1 MIRLF
6 LSYSH
11 QDEDL
16 RKELEK
22 HLAALRRDGVIDIW
36 QDRRIGPGDE
46 FDREISNQLESA
58 DIVLLLVSS
67 DFLHS
72 DYCYDIEMKRALERH
87 AEGTARVIPVI
98 LRPCDWQKTPLG
110 KLNATPTD
118 GKPVIEH
125 ASLDRGFLEVARA
138 VRTATEGLQP
148 ITLATGEHDVTPVV
162 GDRPDR
168 SSNLR
173 IKRQFS
179 DRDRHRFLNDG
190 FEYIAGYFENSL
202 KELEARNPG
211 VETSFKRIDANRFEA
226 TAYVNGEEQ
235 SRCGIWQ
242 GDGSSITEGILFS
255 FSGIGHGN
263 SYNESMSVGDNG
275 YTLFLE
281 PMGMAHFG
289 QDKDKEL
296 THDGAAEYYWSL
308 FIDRL
313 R

>member
-1 MIRLF
+1 M
-6 LSYSH
+6 
-11 QDEDL
+11 
-16 RKELEK
+16 
-22 HLAALRRDGVIDIW
+22 IDIW

-87 AEGTARVIPVI
+87 AEGSARVIPVI

-118 GKPVIEH
+118 GRPVIEH

-138 VRTATEGLQP
+138 VRTATEQLQP
-148 ITLATGEHDVTPVV
+148 TALAGDEHDVTPVV

-173 IKRQFS
+173 IKKQFS
-179 DRDRHRFLNDG
+179 DRDRHRFLDEG

-202 KELEARNPG
+202 KELEARNSG
-211 VETSFKRIDANRFEA
+211 VETSFKRIDANHFEVV
-226 TAYVNGEEQ
+226 AYVNGEEQ

-242 GDGSSITEGILFS
+242 GNGSSMMDGFLFS
-255 FSGIGHGN
+255 YSGIGHGN
-263 SYNESMSVGDNG
+263 SYNESMSVNDNG
-275 YTLFLE
+275 YTLFLS

-289 QDKDKEL
+289 QDRDKEL
-296 THDGAAEYYWSL
+296 THEGAAEYYWSL
-308 FIDRL
+308 FIERL

>member
-72 DYCYDIEMKRALERH
+72 DYCYDIEMKRALELH
-87 AEGTARVIPVI
+87 AEGSARVIPVI

-110 KLNATPTD
+110 KLNAIPTD

-125 ASLDRGFLEVARA
+125 ASLDHGFLEVARA
-138 VRTATEGLQP
+138 VRTATEKLQP
-148 ITLATGEHDVTPVV
+148 TALTKGEQDVTSVV

-179 DRDRHRFLNDG
+179 DRDRRRFLDEG

-202 KELEARNPG
+202 KELEARNSE
-211 VETSFKRIDANRFEA
+211 VETSFKRIDANHFEA
-226 TAYVNGEEQ
+226 VAYVNGDEQ

-242 GDGSSITEGILFS
+242 GNGSSAMDGILFS
-255 FSGIGHGN
+255 YSGIGHGN

-296 THDGAAEYYWSL
+296 THDGAADYYWSL
-308 FIDRL
+308 FIERL

>member
-46 FDREISNQLESA
+46 FDREISNQLKSA

-87 AEGTARVIPVI
+87 AEGSARVIPVI

-138 VRTATEGLQP
+138 VRTATEQLQP
-148 ITLATGEHDVTPVV
+148 TALETGEHDVASVV
-162 GDRPDR
+162 SDRPDR

-173 IKRQFS
+173 IKNQFS
-179 DRDRHRFLNDG
+179 DRDRHRFLNEG

-202 KELEARNPG
+202 KELEARNSV
-211 VETSFKRIDANRFEA
+211 VETSFKRIDANHFEA
-226 TAYVNGEEQ
+226 VAYVNGEEQ

-242 GDGSSITEGILFS
+242 GKRSSLMDGLLFS
-255 FSGIGHGN
+255 YSGIGHGN
-263 SYNESMSVGDNG
+263 SYNESLSINDNG
-275 YTLFLE
+275 YTLFLA

-289 QDKDKEL
+289 QDGDKEL
-296 THDGAAEYYWSL
+296 TLNGAAEYYWSL
-308 FIDRL
+308 FIEQL